1 MTLTGRAALAAVAG
15 GLVVAVFG
23 TGTALLAV
31 NGVLLAAIAADVLL
45 AGSVGRLSVSRS
57 GDAKIQLG
65 QAGPVTLAV
74 SNTGSRRL
82 RGVLRD
88 GWRPSAGASPAR
100 ARIDLAPGARARV
113 ITTLSPQRRGDLEA
127 GLVTIRSLGP
137 IGLAGRQRSL
147 TAPFTVR
154 VLPPF
159 LSRKHL
165 PDKLARLRELDGQHK
180 SMIRGQGTEFDSLR
194 EYVLGDDV
202 RSIDWR
208 SSARRNEV
216 LVRTWRPE
224 RDRRIV
230 IVLDTGRTSAG
241 RVAIGGSDGSGAS
254 GGSPG
259 AWQGGIPRLD
269 ASMDAALLLAALA
282 SRAGDRVDLIA
293 ADRRVRAMVVGAGR
307 ESVLAAVTSELALLE
322 PDLVESD
329 IELMIATV
337 LGIARQRCLVVLLT
351 DLNPAAIEQGLLPHV
366 QLLASR
372 HQVLLAAVADPTV
385 AEMAGGRGDAG
396 AVYAA
401 AAAVTAQAGRARIG
415 ALLRRH
421 GVEIVDAP
429 PDRLPPA
436 LADAYLSLKAA
447 GRL

>member
-15 GLVVAVFG
+15 GLVVAVFASG
-23 TGTALLAV
+23 IVLVIVNAALLA
-31 NGVLLAAIAADVLL
+31 AFAADVIL
-45 AGSVGRLSVSRS
+45 AASLTRLQVSRS
-57 GDAKIQLG
+57 GDAKVHLG
-65 QAGPVTLAV
+65 QAGTITVAV
-74 SNTGSRRL
+74 ANSGGRRL

-88 GWRPSAGASPAR
+88 GWRPSAAAAPGRTRIDVPAGGR
-100 ARIDLAPGARARV
+100 ARLT
-113 ITTLSPQRRGDLEA
+113 TTLTPRRRGDFEA

-137 IGLAGRQRSL
+137 LGLAGRQRSM

-165 PDKLARLRELDGQHK
+165 PEKLARLRELDGQHK
-180 SMIRGQGTEFDSLR
+180 SMLRGQGSEFDSLR
-194 EYVLGDDV
+194 AYVLGDDV

-208 SSARRNEV
+208 SSARRNDV

-241 RVAIGGSDGSGAS
+241 RVGGRDGV
-254 GGSPG
+254 
-259 AWQGGIPRLD
+259 PRLD

-282 SRAGDRVDLIA
+282 TRAGDRVDLVA
-293 ADRRVRAMVVGAGR
+293 ADRRVRTMVVGAGR
-307 ESVLAAVTSELALLE
+307 DAVLAAFTSEMALLE
-322 PDLVESD
+322 PDLSEPD
-329 IELMIATV
+329 IGLMMATV

-351 DLNPAAIEQGLLPHV
+351 DLNPAAIEQGLLPNV
-366 QLLASR
+366 QLLSSR
-372 HQVLLAAVADPTV
+372 HQVLLAAVADPRV
-385 AEMAGGRGDAG
+385 AEMAADRGDTP
-396 AVYAA
+396 AVYDAA
-401 AAAVTAQAGRARIG
+401 AAAAAQAGRAHIG
-415 ALLRRH
+415 ALLRRL
-421 GVEIVDAP
+421 GVEVVDAP

>member
-1 MTLTGRAALAAVAG
+1 MTLTGRAALAAVVG

-23 TGTALLAV
+23 SGAVLLIV
-31 NGVLLAAIAADVLL
+31 NGVLLAALASDVILAA
-45 AGSVGRLSVSRS
+45 SVSGLRVSRS
-57 GDAKIQLG
+57 GDTKIHLG
-65 QAGPVTLAV
+65 QAGTITLTV
-74 SNTGSRRL
+74 INSGSRRL
-82 RGVLRD
+82 RGVVRD
-88 GWRPSAGASPAR
+88 GWRPSAAARPGREPVSQPA
-100 ARIDLAPGARARV
+100 GGRV
-113 ITTLSPQRRGDLEA
+113 RLTTTLTPQRRGDNEA
-127 GLVTIRSLGP
+127 GHGTIRSLGP
-137 IGLAGRQRSL
+137 LGLAGRQRSL
-147 TAPFTVR
+147 AAPFTTR

-165 PDKLARLRELDGQHK
+165 PEKLARLRELDGQHR
-180 SMIRGQGTEFDSLR
+180 SMLRGQGTEFDSLR
-194 EYVLGDDV
+194 AYVLGDDV

-208 SSARRNEV
+208 SSARRNDV

-230 IVLDTGRTSAG
+230 IVVDTGRTSAG
-241 RVAIGGSDGSGAS
+241 RV
-254 GGSPG
+254 
-259 AWQGGIPRLD
+259 GGIPRLD

-293 ADRRVRAMVVGAGR
+293 ADRRVRTMVVGAGR
-307 ESVLAAVTSELALLE
+307 EAVLAAFTSEMALLE

-329 IELMIATV
+329 IALMMATV

-351 DLNPAAIEQGLLPHV
+351 DLNPAAIEQGLLPHI
-366 QLLASR
+366 QLLSSR
-372 HQVLLAAVADPTV
+372 HQVLLAAVADPRV
-385 AEMAGGRGDAG
+385 AEMAASRGDTT
-396 AVYAA
+396 AVYNAA
-401 AAAVTAQAGRARIG
+401 AAIAAQSGRDHIG

-421 GVEIVDAP
+421 GVEVVDAP